1 MIPILRTWLA
11 LPVALALG
19 AAAHAQS
26 CVGEVVK
33 PPEGL
38 REVQDD
44 ALLASALGQPGKGAL
59 CKGKVFQADQ
69 PVTLYRVY
77 DASKSYTLYG
87 RWWSLEAPQGPRSQY
102 QQQNAI
108 CPEWSPLN
116 VVSACRLKVGSRVVI
131 GPGQSAQCAA
141 SSIPASAVNQVYVPN
156 DSRNNVLFVENCTEA
171 QAWP

>member
-1 MIPILRTWLA
+1 MIPIQRAWLA
-11 LPVALALG
+11 LPLALVMG

-44 ALLASALGQPGKGAL
+44 ALLASAMGQPGRGAL
-59 CKGKVFQADQ
+59 CKGKVFLVEQ
-69 PVTLYRVY
+69 PVTVYRVY
-77 DASKSYTLYG
+77 DSSKPYTQYG

-102 QQQNAI
+102 RQQNAI

-116 VVSACRLKVGSRVVI
+116 VVSACQLKVGERVVI
-131 GPGQSAQCAA
+131 GPGQSAQCAQ
-141 SSIPASAVNQVYVPN
+141 SSIPASAVNQAYVPN
-156 DSRNNVLFVENCTEA
+156 DSRNNVLLVENCTA
-171 QAWP
+171 GQPWP

>member
-1 MIPILRTWLA
+1 MIPILRAWLA

-87 RWWSLEAPQGPRSQY
+87 RWWSLEVPQGPRSQY

-116 VVSACRLKVGSRVVI
+116 VVSACKLKVGSRVVI
-131 GPGQSAQCAA
+131 GPGQSAQCVG

-156 DSRNNVLFVENCTEA
+156 DSRHNVLFVENCTEA